1 MTTAKTPTASMRP
14 AASIVL
20 IRDGA
25 QGLEVFM
32 LERHQ
37 GGAVV
42 FAGAMVF
49 PGGKVDTEDAAAE
62 WDRLAGPAPAGP
74 ERRFWITAVR
84 ETFEE
89 AGVLLARKAGGS
101 AIIDGETAHMIVEA
115 ARASGYRNDSGA
127 FASVIAGNG
136 LTVALDGM
144 VHFGHWI
151 TPDWQPKRFDTH
163 FFLAAAPADQ
173 VDNVD
178 MTESAEGLWLAPQ
191 QVLDD
196 AAAGTRKLVAV
207 TRFTLELL
215 ASWPTVA
222 HAMAEAKTRRIVT
235 VCPWREQTANGV
247 VLRIPKDAGYLTS
260 ELAVVP
266 D

>member
-1 MTTAKTPTASMRP
+1 MRP

-20 IRDGA
+20 IRDGTS
-25 QGLEVFM
+25 GLEVFM

-49 PGGKVDTEDAAAE
+49 PGGKVDTEDAAAD
-62 WDRLAGPAPAGP
+62 WDKLASTPPSVP

-89 AGVLLARKAGGS
+89 AGVLLARLNGESG
-101 AIIDGETAHMIVEA
+101 IIDGATAHRVVEA
-115 ARASGYRNDSGA
+115 ARASGYKNDSGA
-127 FASVIAGNG
+127 FASVIAANK

-144 VHFGHWI
+144 IHFGHWI

-178 MTESAEGLWLAPQ
+178 MTESAEGLWLKPQ

-196 AAAGTRKLVAV
+196 TAAGKRKLVAV

-215 ASWPTVA
+215 AGWKTVA
-222 HAMAEAKTRRIVT
+222 VAMAEAKKRRIVT
-235 VCPWREQTANGV
+235 VTPWREKTANGMV
-247 VLRIPKDAGYLTS
+247 IRIPTEAGYLRS
-260 ELAVVP
+260 ELKIE
-266 D
+266 

>member
-1 MTTAKTPTASMRP
+1 MTGAKAEASSMRP

-20 IRDGA
+20 IRDGES
-25 QGLEVFM
+25 GLEVFM

-49 PGGKVDTEDAAAE
+49 PGGKVDSEDAAAD
-62 WDRLAGPAPAGP
+62 WDTLASPPPSPP

-89 AGVLLARKAGGS
+89 AGVLLARKSGGS
-101 AIIDGETAHMIVEA
+101 AIIDGATAHSMVEQ

-136 LTVALDGM
+136 LKVALDGM
-144 VHFGHWI
+144 IHFGHWI

-163 FFLAAAPADQ
+163 FFLAATPADQ
-173 VDNVD
+173 AHNVD
-178 MTESAEGLWLAPQ
+178 MGESAEGLWLKPQ

-196 AAAGTRKLVAV
+196 TAAGKRKLVAV

-215 ASWPTVA
+215 AGWATVA
-222 HAMAEAKTRRIVT
+222 EAMAEARKRRVMT
-235 VCPWREQTANGV
+235 VQPWREKTANGM
-247 VLRIPKDAGYLTS
+247 VLRIPPEAGYLRS
-260 ELAVVP
+260 EMKVE
-266 D
+266 

>member
-1 MTTAKTPTASMRP
+1 MTTVKLETPSMRP

-25 QGLEVFM
+25 TGLEVFM

-49 PGGKVDTEDAAAE
+49 PGGKVDTEDAASD
-62 WDRLAGPAPAGP
+62 WDTLAGTPPSLP

-89 AGVLLARKAGGS
+89 AGVLLACQSGS
-101 AIIDGETAHMIVEA
+101 RAIIDGATAHCVVEA

-127 FASVIAGNG
+127 FASVMTAHG

-144 VHFGHWI
+144 IHFGHWI

-178 MTESAEGLWLAPQ
+178 ITESAEGLWLRPQ

-196 AAAGTRKLVAV
+196 TTAGRRKLVAV

-215 ASWPTVA
+215 AGWRTVA
-222 HAMAEAKTRRIVT
+222 EAMTQARQRRIVT
-235 VCPWREQTANGV
+235 VTPWRETTATGMV
-247 VLRIPKDAGYLTS
+247 IRIPPDAGYLRS
-260 ELAVVP
+260 EMKAE
-266 D
+266 